1 MAGEVDP
8 VSSSAAETSSASLPR
23 FGSTRPRARYS
34 AEYQIPRN
42 SLALLMVAQVVVLL
56 PLAAYVSAWVVGVA
70 LFCGFW
76 RWQVYRGRWNYPP
89 RLVKAAL
96 VVLCACGVALGS
108 NSAFSVETASALCMA
123 AFALKLIEMKA
134 QRDAY
139 LVIFLAFFL
148 IAVAF
153 LFDQSLALSAYAL
166 FAAVVVCSA
175 MVAMHLRHNQVR
187 PIASMKVALSLVGQA
202 LPLMIVVFLFFP
214 RIAPLWSVPLPGG
227 SQSGLSDR
235 VTPGE
240 IAKLSQ
246 SDEIAFRVSFDGD
259 VPRSRELYFRGVV
272 LSGYNEGTWQQLR
285 SAPRLE
291 VVNPAG
297 LAAPLEYT
305 VMLEPTQRNWL
316 FALDLAEPFGG
327 RLSTTHDFRLESADV
342 VTSLFR
348 YDVTSYLDAPLAVQ
362 LDPREQRREL
372 SLPNNQ
378 EPRTRAFAERLWR
391 QSGADVERYIQA
403 VLTHIRSEPY
413 HYTLQP
419 PVTGSVNSV
428 DRFWFD
434 TRAGFCSHYAGAFVV
449 LMRAVGVP
457 ARMVGGYQGGEIN
470 PVTGHLVVRSRDAH
484 AWTEVHIAG
493 EGWRR
498 VDPTA
503 AVAPSRIE
511 EGLDAALSSEDRSAR
526 AGFAGSMLSG
536 LPGLRQL
543 SYWADSVQHRWN
555 LWVVGYDGALQ
566 AKTLTRWIGE
576 LTPTRLGFA
585 LVIAVALA
593 LSGVAVAMFWRER
606 KAPQAP
612 GVRLLMGLERT
623 ASRFGMPRRADETP
637 ARYLARLAD
646 ACGLSADERA
656 DLIERLNAL
665 LYDPSVSDPLRHATA
680 LRRDLGR
687 LKVRLAFG

>member
-1 MAGEVDP
+1 MSTAGSHAPLDSP
-8 VSSSAAETSSASLPR
+8 LPR
-23 FGSTRPRARYS
+23 FGSSKPRARYS

-42 SLALLMVAQVVVLL
+42 SLALLMIAQVVVLL
-56 PLAAYVSAWVVGVA
+56 PLAVYVSAWVVGVA

-76 RWQVYRGRWNYPP
+76 RWQVYRGRWNYPS
-89 RLVKAAL
+89 RSVKAAL
-96 VVLCACGVALGS
+96 VVLCAAAVAVGS

-153 LFDQSLALSAYAL
+153 LFDQSLMLSAYAL
-166 FAAVVVCSA
+166 FASVVVCGA
-175 MVAMHLRHNQVR
+175 LVALHQRHNQVR

-202 LPLMIVVFLFFP
+202 LPLMLVVFLFFP

-246 SDEIAFRVSFDGD
+246 SDEVAFRVSFEGRTPAGRD
-259 VPRSRELYFRGVV
+259 LYFRGVV
-272 LSGYNEGTWQQLR
+272 FSGYDEGTWQQLR
-285 SAPRLE
+285 SVPRPTL
-291 VVNPAG
+291 VDPSRLG
-297 LAAPLEYT
+297 APLNYT
-305 VMLEPTQRNWL
+305 VMLESTQRNWL
-316 FALDLAEPFGG
+316 FGLDLAEPRSG
-327 RLSTTHDFRLESADV
+327 RITTTHDFRLESQEV
-342 VTSLFR
+342 VTSLLR
-348 YDVTSYLDAPLAVQ
+348 YDVSSYTDAPLA
-362 LDPREQRREL
+362 RELEQAERRREL
-372 SLPNNQ
+372 MLPTDQ
-378 EPRTRAFAERLWR
+378 EPRTRAFAQSLWQR
-391 QSGADVERYIQA
+391 SGQDPERYLDA
-403 VLTHIRSEPY
+403 VLRHIRSEPY
-413 HYTLQP
+413 RYTLQP
-419 PVTGSVNSV
+419 PIAGTRDSV

-434 TRAGFCSHYAGAFVV
+434 TRAGFCTHYAGAFVV
-449 LMRAVGVP
+449 LMRAVGIP

-470 PVTGHLVVRSRDAH
+470 PLTGHLVVRSRDAH
-484 AWTEVHIAG
+484 AWTEVHLPG

-511 EGLDAALSSEDRSAR
+511 QGLDAALSSEDLSAR
-526 AGFAGSMLSG
+526 TSIASG
-536 LPGLRQL
+536 LIGSFPGMRQL
-543 SYWADSVQHRWN
+543 AYWADSMQHRWN

-566 AKTLTRWIGE
+566 AKTLSRWIGE
-576 LTPTRLGFA
+576 LTPTRLGLA
-585 LVIAVALA
+585 LVSAVALA

-606 KAPQAP
+606 RAPQAP
-612 GVRLLMGLERT
+612 GIRLLLGLERT
-623 ASRFGMPRRADETP
+623 ASRFGMPRRLDETP
-637 ARYLARLAD
+637 ARYLGRLAD
-646 ACGLSADERA
+646 ACSLSADERR
-656 DLIERLNAL
+656 DLIERLDGL
-665 LYDPSVSDPLRHATA
+665 LYDPEIDDPLRHTAA